1 MEKYWRDMIPRTE
14 FARSKDSA
22 DDSFEGFACVEEG
35 VVGEPVGCSSRTV
48 LKPEI
53 YEMPSYHLYIE
64 GT

>member
-1 MEKYWRDMIPRTE
+1 MEKYWRDMILRAE

-22 DDSFEGFACVEEG
+22 DDSFEGLTCVKEG
-35 VVGEPVGCSSRTV
+35 VVGEPVGSGSRTV